1 MLKIYNQYQEYGV
14 EGYYKHHSSTYF
26 NPHQEKIIILY
37 KKHIESHIPRNG
49 IILDIACGDGLIE
62 KIIKNNNINM
72 NISINI
78 EGTDP
83 FFKNKY
89 CKYNFSFEDI
99 ALGKLE
105 KEYDLITC
113 CYAFHL
119 IDDKWKYNF
128 LSQLARM
135 TKKFIII
142 SPSKKITINNSL
154 WKITKEIREDKV
166 SIIILETQF

>member
-14 EGYYKHHSSTYF
+14 EGYYKQHSSTYF
-26 NPHQEKIIILY
+26 NPHQEKIITIY
-37 KKHIESHIPRNG
+37 KKHIVTHIPRNG
-49 IILDIACGDGLIE
+49 IILDIACGDGLME
-62 KIIKNNNINM
+62 KIINSVNINT
-72 NISINI
+72 NV

-83 FFKNKY
+83 FFKNNY

-105 KEYDLITC
+105 KEYDVITC

-119 IDDKWKYNF
+119 INDNWKYNF

-142 SPSKKITINNSL
+142 SPSKKITINNPL

-166 SIIILETQF
+166 TIIILETQF

>member
-1 MLKIYNQYQEYGV
+1 MLKIYNEYKKHGI
-14 EGYYKHHSSTYF
+14 EKYYKTYSRSYF
-26 NPHQEKIIILY
+26 NPHQDKI
-37 KKHIESHIPRNG
+37 KKIYNLHLNDMVSRNDT
-49 IILDIACGDGLIE
+49 ILDIACGDGLLM
-62 KIIKNNNINM
+62 KIINEQNKNNT
-72 NISINI
+72 I

-83 FFKNKY
+83 FFTNEY
-89 CKYNFSFEDI
+89 CTYNFSFEDI

-119 IDDKWKYNF
+119 INDKWKYNF

-142 SPSKKITINNSL
+142 TPSKKITINHFL

-166 SIIILETQF
+166 TIIILES